1 MPKKIVEKEVL
12 LPDTRTYYNVKYS
25 CKKCGKIYCRSC
37 ANKGLINGIGKM
49 LAANKCPYCGAL
61 NQDKAAY

>member
-1 MPKKIVEKEVL
+1 MAAQCPLCKHSGANM
-12 LPDTRTYYNVKYS
+12 RQ

-37 ANKGLINGIGKM
+37 ANKGLINGNGKM